1 MNRLSTLT
9 RLDARA
15 PTRVGRGGKRGKTS
29 GKGTKGQNARAGHHK
44 RPELRDIIKKFP
56 KLRGHGK
63 NRARTV
69 NDARLVSKT
78 VSLAAIEK
86 AYKAGETVSPVTLV
100 AKRVVEQRGKK
111 LPDVV
116 IVATG
121 TITKAITLEKA
132 RVSAAAKAAIEAAG
146 GTVK

>member
-15 PTRVGRGGKRGKTS
+15 PTRIGRGGRRGKTS

-44 RPELRDIIKKFP
+44 RPEIRDTIKKFP

-69 NDARLVSKT
+69 NDARLVSKP

-86 AYKAGETVSPVTLV
+86 AYTDGETVNPQTLV
-100 AKRVVEQRGKK
+100 EKKLLMQRGKK

-116 IVATG
+116 IVANGSVSKKVTVEKCRTTG
-121 TITKAITLEKA
+121 P
-132 RVSAAAKAAIEAAG
+132 AKAAIIAAG
-146 GTVK
+146 GSVH

>member
-44 RPELRDIIKKFP
+44 RPELRDIIKKIP
-56 KLRGHGK
+56 KRRGYGK
-63 NRARTV
+63 NRGRTV
-69 NDARLVSKT
+69 NDSRLVSKT
-78 VSLAAIEK
+78 VSLKAIEK
-86 AYKAGETVSPVTLV
+86 AYTAGETVNPMTLV
-100 AKRVVEQRGKK
+100 AKRIVVQRGKK
-111 LPDVV
+111 LPDIV

-121 TITKAITLEKA
+121 ALTKGLTVEKV
-132 RVSAAAKAAIEAAG
+132 RFSVAAKAAIEGAG